1 MRTSGKI
8 FNNTFSAYTEDNKI
22 YGKLEYDIEDH
33 NGDLYHAVIPKIKL
47 PFDADSLDIDRQ
59 FCQFDF
65 VRPRCTL
72 SIGGFEFDVLA
83 VPSKDIDPDS
93 KDPNIRAFASWKLIK
108 KAPPKEMTLSE
119 IEKKLGYSVKI
130 VSEAEKEE
138 TKDK

>member
-22 YGKLEYDIEDH
+22 YGKLEYDVEDH

-83 VPSKDIDPDS
+83 VPSNETYQKSASERNDAVRNREKAWIFS
-93 KDPNIRAFASWKLIK
+93 KNCF
-108 KAPPKEMTLSE
+108 
-119 IEKKLGYSVKI
+119 
-130 VSEAEKEE
+130 
-138 TKDK
+138 